1 MKFNNK
7 WNLTDLA
14 KVGKKNIK
22 VFTAFACGGGSTMGY
37 KLNGLHV
44 KYVNDID
51 PQMADIYKENH
62 HPDNY
67 YLCDIREL
75 LEDKNTQSIKDVDI
89 LDGSPPCSSF
99 STAGRREKDWGKE
112 KMFKEGQSK
121 QILDD
126 LFFRFLDLA
135 DILKPKIIIAENV
148 SGMLKGNAMKYTKN
162 VLQKFDDIGYNVQLF
177 LFNSATMGVPQK
189 RERVFFIASKK
200 ELNYP
205 KLKME
210 FNQKPITF
218 GEIRSDVG
226 VEPTEH
232 VKSLFKYYI
241 KSDSNLGDI
250 TARLIPG
257 KLSQFN
263 AMILK
268 DDKVTNTLTASGDD
282 YREYDKMKCNQDDYT
297 LRQTFPLDY
306 NYKGLSS
313 KYVCGMSVPPVM
325 MANIVSE
332 IIRQWKL

>member
-1 MKFNNK
+1 MVLHLVHHFLQRGEEKK
-7 WNLTDLA
+7 IG
-14 KVGKKNIK
+14 GKKRCLKKAN
-22 VFTAFACGGGSTMGY
+22 
-37 KLNGLHV
+37 
-44 KYVNDID
+44 
-51 PQMADIYKENH
+51 Q
-62 HPDNY
+62 
-67 YLCDIREL
+67 
-75 LEDKNTQSIKDVDI
+75 
-89 LDGSPPCSSF
+89 
-99 STAGRREKDWGKE
+99 
-112 KMFKEGQSK
+112 K